1 MNGNVSEGKPIV
13 NNGNSFTLIE
23 LGFHYLIPKGRCQ
36 FSPRITVHLPLACL
50 LRKLIL
56 VYSISPSFQLSVP
69 GSNDILPRVA
79 AFPGN
84 NSVTCTAEATF
95 NEESNCKR
103 RLLLL
108 GVGAL
113 TTSLVPANFLFAEE
127 IPKNY
132 TSFVDFEDG
141 YSYYYPSDWIDF
153 DFRGHDSAFKDRT
166 KQLQNVRVRFIPT
179 EKKDIH
185 ELGPME
191 EAIYFLVKHRYAAP
205 NQMPTIYSMQEKTV
219 EGKNYY
225 TFEYE
230 LTSPNYS
237 SVSFATIVIANGRFY
252 TLIVGANERR
262 WRRYR
267 SQLKVVADSFK
278 VLDI

>member
-1 MNGNVSEGKPIV
+1 MAIASL
-13 NNGNSFTLIE
+13 SLSWASTTLSQ
-23 LGFHYLIPKGRCQ
+23 K
-36 FSPRITVHLPLACL
+36 
-50 LRKLIL
+50 
-56 VYSISPSFQLSVP
+56 LSVP
-69 GSNDILPRVA
+69 GSNEILPRVA

-95 NEESNCKR
+95 VEESNCKR

>member
-1 MNGNVSEGKPIV
+1 MAIS
-13 NNGNSFTLIE
+13 SLSLSWASTTLSQ
-23 LGFHYLIPKGRCQ
+23 K
-36 FSPRITVHLPLACL
+36 
-50 LRKLIL
+50 
-56 VYSISPSFQLSVP
+56 LSVP
-69 GSNDILPRVA
+69 GSNEILPRVA
-79 AFPGN
+79 AFSGN

-237 SVSFATIVIANGRFY
+237 SVSFATIVIANGK
-252 TLIVGANERR
+252 
-262 WRRYR
+262 YR
-267 SQLKVVADSFK
+267 
-278 VLDI
+278 IT